1 MPGPLVSSAATSALM
16 TTSLG
21 EFPKQTLIAARAR
34 VKCGS
39 CPSTSECVARAGS
52 GRWRT
57 WRRWIRTFDSW
68 SRDRQTVM
76 GGGPALETGEDL
88 SGNRRF
94 ESITL
99 HQRVR
104 YETFPATPADRRVDQ
119 EAAIT
124 PGLHQLTSARRA
136 APSPPPN
143 RRCTK
148 IVGMPSSLVIA
159 IGGDHTHRQ
168 IGEGIFFL
176 APPPSPSMPRILM
189 PG

>member
-1 MPGPLVSSAATSALM
+1 MPGPLISSAETSALM

-76 GGGPALETGEDL
+76 GGGPALETGADL
-88 SGNRRF
+88 SGNRKF
-94 ESITL
+94 EPISL
-99 HQRVR
+99 Q
-104 YETFPATPADRRVDQ
+104 RRVSCEPDFLSSDFRKGQ
-119 EAAIT
+119 VAMARLVT
-124 PGLHQLTSARRA
+124 VTRRGGLG
-136 APSPPPN
+136 P
-143 RRCTK
+143 
-148 IVGMPSSLVIA
+148 
-159 IGGDHTHRQ
+159 
-168 IGEGIFFL
+168 
-176 APPPSPSMPRILM
+176 
-189 PG
+189 

>member
-1 MPGPLVSSAATSALM
+1 VGWTAFCVSKL
-16 TTSLG
+16 LLRIDKIHYDIG
-21 EFPKQTLIAARAR
+21 
-34 VKCGS
+34 G
-39 CPSTSECVARAGS
+39 
-52 GRWRT
+52 
-57 WRRWIRTFDSW
+57 RWIRTFDSW

-76 GGGPALETGEDL
+76 GGGPAFETGADL

-159 IGGDHTHRQ
+159 IGGDHHHRQ
-168 IGEGIFFL
+168 IGEAMFDL
-176 APPPSPSMPRILM
+176 AQQLTPSMPSMLM
-189 PG
+189 PERMTISCGSISPASRSSAASP